1 MMRNKRGLTLIELL
15 VAVVLTAVI
24 GLTVVR
30 MLQTMQRSSTGQLQQ
45 VDMQSN
51 VRSAALAVPTELRE
65 IGYDSLITFIPAGID
80 AIESDLEEI
89 QATRVRF
96 RASRGMGI
104 YCELE
109 PSETVLRIARPLF
122 AHRDPAPEDTFLIF
136 TEREKLISGDDQ
148 WLPLPVASIDPN
160 STCGGRPALAL
171 TLTAPNKINGG
182 VVIMGA
188 PVRYFETM
196 EYGLMV
202 TGGRAWLGARSISK
216 AEVNLTPVL
225 GPLQNPGGFSLRYFD
240 NNGLEVAAGGD
251 PRLVRRVEITLNGET
266 EGRVSLAGATQSQP
280 GAWRLVTQ
288 VTLRNTLR
296 Q

>member
-1 MMRNKRGLTLIELL
+1 MRNQRGLTLIELL

-30 MLQTMQRSSTGQLQQ
+30 MLQTMQRSSTGQVQQ
-45 VDMQSN
+45 VDMQSS
-51 VRSAALAVPTELRE
+51 VRSGALAIPAELRE
-65 IGYDSLITFIPAGID
+65 IGYDSLIDFLPAGID

-89 QATRVRF
+89 LATRVRF

-122 AHRDPAPEDTFLIF
+122 AHRDPEPEDTFLIF
-136 TEREKLISGDDQ
+136 TEREKLISADDQ
-148 WLPLPVASIDPN
+148 WLPLPVIGIDPN
-160 STCGGRPALAL
+160 SNCAGRPAIAL
-171 TLTAPNKINGG
+171 TTTNKINTG
-182 VVIMGA
+182 VVLLGA
-188 PVRYFETM
+188 PVRYFERM

-202 TGGRAWLGARSISK
+202 TGGRAWLGARSVSK

-240 NNGLEVAAGGD
+240 NAGNVVVAGGD

-280 GAWRLVTQ
+280 AAWQLVTQ

>member
-1 MMRNKRGLTLIELL
+1 MRNQRGLTLIELL

-30 MLQTMQRSSTGQLQQ
+30 MLQTMQRSTTGQLQQ

-51 VRSAALAVPTELRE
+51 VRSAALAIPTELRE
-65 IGYDSLITFIPAGID
+65 IGYDSLIDFLPAGID

-104 YCELE
+104 YCEID
-109 PSETVLRIARPLF
+109 PSFTVLRFARPLL
-122 AHRDPAPEDTFLIF
+122 AHRDPAITDTFLIF

-148 WLPLPVASIDPN
+148 WLPFRVTNIDLN
-160 STCGGRPALAL
+160 SNCGGRPAIAL
-171 TLTAPNKINGG
+171 TTTDPLLPT
-182 VVIMGA
+182 VVLMGA
-188 PVRYFETM
+188 PMRYFERM

-202 TGGRAWLGARSISK
+202 TGGRAWLGARSLSK
-216 AEVNLTPVL
+216 NEVNLTPVL

-240 NNGLEVAAGGD
+240 NAGNVIAAGGD
-251 PRLVRRVEITLNGET
+251 PRLVRRVEVTLNGET

-280 GAWRLVTQ
+280 AAWRLVTQ